1 MSNFLPLLG
10 ILILAR
16 LAQVQLVRYLRAQQ
30 IEDTFGSRYAL
41 SAQDEK
47 KGKSRMNSKEA
58 GHRGV
63 RDAQRIFLNLGA
75 WEMPFVTQKSLEFV
89 SEEFALDGRLGER
102 L

>member
-1 MSNFLPLLG
+1 
-10 ILILAR
+10 
-16 LAQVQLVRYLRAQQ
+16 
-30 IEDTFGSRYAL
+30 
-41 SAQDEK
+41 
-47 KGKSRMNSKEA
+47 MNSKEA

-102 L
+102 LSTDLTSSHLLLRF

>member
-1 MSNFLPLLG
+1 
-10 ILILAR
+10 
-16 LAQVQLVRYLRAQQ
+16 
-30 IEDTFGSRYAL
+30 
-41 SAQDEK
+41 
-47 KGKSRMNSKEA
+47 MNSKEA